1 MGAHASASPVRPPPS
16 TSCFLVFLIISLLA
30 ITHIGT
36 PVSGVTEAEALLKFK
51 SSLTNQEAIPNWDPS
66 TTPCSNG
73 GTSKWVGVICEYGK
87 VWGLQLQNM
96 GLGGTPDIDALYQ
109 LSELRTLS
117 FKNNKLEGPI
127 PDLHRLPKL
136 RSLFLTNNKFSG
148 EIPEYVFAG
157 MDSLRR
163 VVLTN
168 NAFTGKIPS
177 SLATL
182 PILVELKLDRNQF
195 QGNIPDFQQKN
206 LPSINVANNQL
217 EGPLPARLTK
227 LDAKLY
233 SGNKG
238 LCGAPL
244 EPCASETAASA
255 PTPITKHKSS
265 SKTAIIVV
273 DILLGL
279 VILIVVILLVCQKK
293 RRAKFMKQNT
303 LASQDG
309 NQFVETYVPPSE
321 QRTMTT
327 RKRSDPEKLDFVR
340 DDRKNF
346 DLSDL
351 LTASAEVLESGNFE
365 SSYKVEIIAGEL
377 LVVKRFRQMSKVGR
391 EDFHEHSRIMG
402 KLRHP
407 NVLALVAYYYRKE
420 EKLLIFDFV
429 DNGSLASHLHGNRS
443 QKDRGF
449 DWPMRLKII
458 KGVARGLAY
467 LYSELPSYI
476 VPHGYLKSS
485 NVLLNDS
492 YEPLLMNYAL
502 QPLINPEHAKQLMV
516 AYKSPEYAQ
525 LGRLTR
531 KTDVWSL
538 GILILEVLTGKFPTN
553 FLAVGTVKGEN
564 LVAWVHDIAS
574 AEEKGEDVFDKEMGG
589 THHSQDEIKKLLKVG
604 FSCCHENLD
613 VRWSIKEAVE
623 KIEEIK
629 ETNKLN

>member
-168 NAFTGKIPS
+168 NAFIGKIPS

-233 SGNKG
+233 SGK
-238 LCGAPL
+238 
-244 EPCASETAASA
+244 
-255 PTPITKHKSS
+255 I
-265 SKTAIIVV
+265 
-273 DILLGL
+273 
-279 VILIVVILLVCQKK
+279 
-293 RRAKFMKQNT
+293 RR
-303 LASQDG
+303 
-309 NQFVETYVPPSE
+309 
-321 QRTMTT
+321 
-327 RKRSDPEKLDFVR
+327 
-340 DDRKNF
+340 
-346 DLSDL
+346 
-351 LTASAEVLESGNFE
+351 
-365 SSYKVEIIAGEL
+365 
-377 LVVKRFRQMSKVGR
+377 
-391 EDFHEHSRIMG
+391 
-402 KLRHP
+402 
-407 NVLALVAYYYRKE
+407 
-420 EKLLIFDFV
+420 
-429 DNGSLASHLHGNRS
+429 
-443 QKDRGF
+443 
-449 DWPMRLKII
+449 I
-458 KGVARGLAY
+458 K
-467 LYSELPSYI
+467 
-476 VPHGYLKSS
+476 
-485 NVLLNDS
+485 
-492 YEPLLMNYAL
+492 
-502 QPLINPEHAKQLMV
+502 
-516 AYKSPEYAQ
+516 
-525 LGRLTR
+525 
-531 KTDVWSL
+531 
-538 GILILEVLTGKFPTN
+538 
-553 FLAVGTVKGEN
+553 
-564 LVAWVHDIAS
+564 
-574 AEEKGEDVFDKEMGG
+574 
-589 THHSQDEIKKLLKVG
+589 
-604 FSCCHENLD
+604 
-613 VRWSIKEAVE
+613 
-623 KIEEIK
+623 
-629 ETNKLN
+629 